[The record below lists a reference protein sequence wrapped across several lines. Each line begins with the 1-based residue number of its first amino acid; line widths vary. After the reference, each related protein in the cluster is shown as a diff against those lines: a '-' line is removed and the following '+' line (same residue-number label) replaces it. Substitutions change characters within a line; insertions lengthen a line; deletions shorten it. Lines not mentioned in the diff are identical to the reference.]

1 MSWLSEIAHQGQKSS
16 SFTDRIVDFIQKG
29 ERLIVVTW
37 TIALAG
43 VACAVAERF
52 GLMSFEGL
60 PSWARPTA
68 QLIWIISAVHVAI
81 HLTISV
87 AHGTQWMAK
96 RLRALP
102 EKRRQAVYDSAIVE
116 RLLNIGALE
125 REMICYALYKSDNH
139 IWTDDTDRPPAWTLN
154 LRTAGLIDVSD
165 AQWGAVHYKIHP
177 VAWNYMRRYP
187 TKFFNMV
194 LWPSAPW
201 TLTKKVE
208 SEMREI
214 VERAVAK
221 KAKSALKP

>member
-1 MSWLSEIAHQGQKSS
+1 M

-29 ERLIVVTW
+29 ERLIIVTW

-68 QLIWIISAVHVAI
+68 QLMWAISAAHVAI
-81 HLTISV
+81 HATISA
-87 AHGTQWMAK
+87 AHGARWIVK
-96 RLRALP
+96 WLRALP
-102 EKRRQAVYDSAIVE
+102 EKRRQAVYESAIVE

-177 VAWNYMRRYP
+177 VAWNLHAPVSHEIFQCGALAKCALDFDEKNGKRNARDCRTRRCEKSYQR
-187 TKFFNMV
+187 T
-194 LWPSAPW
+194 S
-201 TLTKKVE
+201 
-208 SEMREI
+208 SQ
-214 VERAVAK
+214 VA
-221 KAKSALKP
+221 AKPHF